1 MCRNCADI
9 IMDCGT
15 EQQPSACTPYCINYK
30 VELELQRKQ
39 DSNCSVSST
48 MLNITVNTTHTQQ
61 DGTVGVACEDGYEPH
76 FTNTAQCGEFGIF
89 RFSSPTCEVKTCA
102 LSPMVANAYVTPN
115 PDSNGRFSINTTV
128 TITCE
133 GSFRLIGA
141 STMKCLGD
149 DKWTGRAPSC
159 IASPYIRWYNV
170 GCYLV
175 ATCVALFILAVVL
188 ISANLWQHHQR
199 IKLIKQMKETSR
211 INSGSSAESGIDV
224 NEVDGDETSPMMKN
238 GHFTVIDEKDKD
250 SNYSVSGKEA
260 SNPGRPVDVTPSAPP
275 PTDCSSESSPSGVTN
290 HNTNFTYYNLNGNI
304 TLQTD
309 NVKTE
314 NNDDKND
321 YKPDRKQ
328 PEEEHVPEKT
338 PTEES
343 QTTVVA
349 LQETKDRTCKGA
361 RPIIDCSDTDIAL
374 DSVPKCLKKLHVD
387 DCS

>member
-1 MCRNCADI
+1 MRWINNVITAVLLICNVVPMSSNKETYCYGDICNKATDNQFCSEYFKMCRNCADI

-89 RFSSPTCEVKTCA
+89 RFSSPTCE
-102 LSPMVANAYVTPN
+102 
-115 PDSNGRFSINTTV
+115 G
-128 TITCE
+128 
-133 GSFRLIGA
+133 
-141 STMKCLGD
+141 
-149 DKWTGRAPSC
+149 
-159 IASPYIRWYNV
+159 WYNV